1 MNENLID
8 MTEKFEKQKDL
19 LLKTILEQYA
29 QNNVNIQYSSLWAA
43 KYGKSKLILPIR
55 IISSLLTIVPIVLI
69 ILRNSG
75 IVDNSNQS
83 VLWIILTCLTV
94 VAILSI
100 INPDWMK
107 SVLSL
112 KRKIAN
118 ELLDLNKKL
127 QMYEYKLEGLYNDT
141 LASKSNISSLQNRF
155 DALRSEYLN
164 DVNLH
169 DELTGEIDEELEKEA
184 QQKTCEIMN
193 IKKLVI
199 YDK

>member
-1 MNENLID
+1 

-29 QNNVNIQYSSLWAA
+29 QNNVNIQYSSLWVA

-83 VLWIILTCLTV
+83 VLWIILTCLTIV
-94 VAILSI
+94 VILSI

-112 KRKIAN
+112 KRKKAN

-141 LASKSNISSLQNRF
+141 LASKSNISSLQNRL

-169 DELTGEIDEELEKEA
+169 DELTGEIDEELEKVA

-199 YDK
+199 YDE

>member
-184 QQKTCEIMN
+184 Q
-193 IKKLVI
+193 
-199 YDK
+199 

>member
-55 IISSLLTIVPIVLI
+55 IISSLLTIVPVVLI

>member
-8 MTEKFEKQKDL
+8 MTGKFEKQKDL

-169 DELTGEIDEELEKEA
+169 DELTGEIDEELEEEA